1 MAYVIQTKYI
11 IILLVVWECYP
22 NNLYYYS
29 SSCLVQG
36 EPENF
41 EIRRQLFESS
51 HFGCY
56 PIIILVVVWM
66 FPNNLYYD
74 SISCLGVIQT
84 TYIMILLVVWMV
96 SKHVTL
102 L

>member
-1 MAYVIQTKYI
+1 MAYVIQTTYI

-22 NNLYYYS
+22 NNLFYYS
-29 SSCLVQG
+29 SSLVQG

-56 PIIILVVVWM
+56 PIIILVVVIGC
-66 FPNNLYYD
+66 F
-74 SISCLGVIQT
+74 QT
-84 TYIMILLVVWMV
+84 TYIMILLVVWV
-96 SKHVTL
+96 LSKQLVL
-102 L
+102 